1 MADEQDSCHGFLRF
15 VCLRSLYHTGGRISP
30 HFFSDARNGN
40 RELLARRVNLC
51 CACRK
56 EKFRMDVKDILHD
69 LRVEKRTVA
78 ERAGGKGL
86 CLTAGGV
93 PLGER
98 RDDAEPGNAQAALR
112 DF

>member
-1 MADEQDSCHGFLRF
+1 
-15 VCLRSLYHTGGRISP
+15 
-30 HFFSDARNGN
+30 
-40 RELLARRVNLC
+40 
-51 CACRK
+51 
-56 EKFRMDVKDILHD
+56 MDVKDILHD

-98 RDDAEPGNAQAALR
+98 RDNAEPGNAQAALR